1 MISNS
6 RLFLKKKEGKL
17 ERTITFFF
25 SNSFPTSFVS
35 HRISFSLLVGDGA
48 CCLCLID
55 AISWWFFPPLSFL
68 FVFFLSY
75 ARLRRPRVDPQLLES
90 LRRKSLVELATLTA
104 YVFQINAIHCFIL
117 VVPPSE
123 HSSVSSGNHPSSA
136 RHLFF
141 CFFSFTPSSPAV
153 SFPLSREI
161 NARRTGEPFL
171 PIPCF

>member
-1 MISNS
+1 M
-6 RLFLKKKEGKL
+6 RFRG
-17 ERTITFFF
+17 
-25 SNSFPTSFVS
+25 
-35 HRISFSLLVGDGA
+35 G
-48 CCLCLID
+48 
-55 AISWWFFPPLSFL
+55 FFPRFHFCSF
-68 FVFFLSY
+68 FFLSY

-171 PIPCF
+171 PIPCFENGCILDLSGLCNTTWRRGALASAWRKDIEVSLLAVVGRLFSRSRV